1 MVLYKQYLNE
11 KFICKII
18 VLRFSIQALNEGSI
32 MKNPILRFLIIF
44 LFGLIFFGCQSA
56 EDITSPVDQLN
67 KKNGVNSQT
76 QITPVN
82 TVPGQVTTVELVAG
96 QHYVVGNIT
105 IQTSGSNLVIK
116 YNITESGWSITET
129 HLAVV
134 GDPNDFP
141 RTSNGNPKVGNF
153 PYKGTH
159 NNVNE
164 VEYSVPIGNLP
175 ATVYVAAHAVVENCE
190 TIPSVNICPDFPAN
204 STLTPTWTP
213 SDAPLY
219 TVKGIFDFTSEIFY
233 GFCVDNSRSI
243 SNNHRRTVNF
253 ICSYDPNFP
262 NCTTFL
268 EKPENLDLV
277 NWIINHRE
285 SNWDRKTLQAAIW
298 QLINPSGNGTNWQYP
313 DSSGYWTHNAAL
325 RVEIVNLA
333 QQNGEGYV
341 PGCGEKVL
349 VLVYG
354 PGKICNPIR
363 QVLAFEVPVECV
375 PGECNSE
382 TAWAFPYN
390 NGPVPGQ
397 SALFGSQWARYFS
410 YLR

>member
-1 MVLYKQYLNE
+1 
-11 KFICKII
+11 
-18 VLRFSIQALNEGSI
+18 
-32 MKNPILRFLIIF
+32 MKNNIIRLLIIF
-44 LFGLIFFGCQSA
+44 SFGLIFFGCQSA
-56 EDITSPVDQLN
+56 EDITSPVDQFD

-76 QITPVN
+76 LITPVN
-82 TVPGQVTTVELVAG
+82 TVPGQLTTVELVAG
-96 QHYVVGNIT
+96 QHNVVGNIT

-190 TIPSVNICPDFPAN
+190 TTPSVNLCPDFE
-204 STLTPTWTP
+204 STTMTP
-213 SDAPLY
+213 SWLPSGVDY
-219 TVKGIFDFTSEIFY
+219 TVKVEFNSQTYY
-233 GFCVDNSRSI
+233 GFCVDNSRYIGSG
-243 SNNHRRTVNF
+243 SSRTVSF
-253 ICSYDPNFP
+253 ICSYDTLP
-262 NCTTFL
+262 NCTTFI
-268 EKPENLDLV
+268 EKSENLDLV
-277 NWIINHRE
+277 NWIINNRAP
-285 SNWDRKTLQAAIW
+285 NWDRAVVQAAIW
-298 QLINPSGNGTNWQYP
+298 KLINPSGNLTGWDT
-313 DSSGYWTHNAAL
+313 STTTSGEWRHDPIL
-325 RVEIVNLA
+325 REQIISLA
-333 QQNGEGYV
+333 IQNGEGYV

-349 VLVYG
+349 ILAYG
-354 PGKICNPIR
+354 PGEICNPIR